1 MKTHL
6 ISATI
11 LIVWVLLIWAMVAID
26 HVFLGVITVL
36 VLACMYACI
45 YLAIIRNKGGN
56 NEQ

>member
-45 YLAIIRNKGGN
+45 YLAIIRNTGGN